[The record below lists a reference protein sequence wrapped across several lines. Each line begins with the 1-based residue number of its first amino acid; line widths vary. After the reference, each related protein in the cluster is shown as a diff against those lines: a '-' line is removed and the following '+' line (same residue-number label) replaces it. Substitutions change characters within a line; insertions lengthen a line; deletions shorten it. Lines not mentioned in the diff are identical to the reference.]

1 VKLRTIINIPIDTKK
16 SRTDLLLNPL
26 RIGALGLVL
35 PYNSSPLWR
44 RGESRV
50 HSNLLNQFFRI
61 QVCLLTLLCSA
72 FAGCVG
78 VPHSQESAVVTR
90 TQMQMGTLVKI
101 TAVARSESIAQAAA
115 TAGFAEIH
123 RLEELL
129 STWIPTSELSR
140 VNASAGVMPVHV
152 SPETLTV
159 VQRAMQVAEMTE
171 GGFNIA
177 IGPAVDAWSVMEG
190 QRIPTESEL
199 NALRPLV
206 DLQAVYADVR
216 EQTIYLG
223 KAGMR
228 IDVGGIGKGYAAD
241 QAVDALRKAG
251 AVAGVVALSG
261 DIKTFGRLPDGKL
274 FPVGIQHPRE
284 DGSVLAWI
292 DLQDEAISTAGDYE
306 RFFEREGVRYHH
318 ILDPRTLQPARS
330 CQSVTVIAR
339 EGVWA
344 DGLDTGIFVMGP
356 ERGMELVEQLP
367 DIEAVIVDAEG
378 RLLVS
383 SGLKQ
388 RIRLP

>member
-1 VKLRTIINIPIDTKK
+1 MGFKLPD
-16 SRTDLLLNPL
+16 
-26 RIGALGLVL
+26 
-35 PYNSSPLWR
+35 
-44 RGESRV
+44 
-50 HSNLLNQFFRI
+50 HFFRV
-61 QVCLLTLLCSA
+61 QTCLLTLLFSA
-72 FAGCVG
+72 LSGCVG
-78 VPHSQESAVVTR
+78 VPAGQESVVVTR
-90 TQMQMGTLVKI
+90 AQMQMGTLVKI
-101 TAVARSESIAQAAA
+101 TAVARSEAVAQAAA
-115 TAGFAEIH
+115 TAGFAEIR

-140 VNASAGVMPVHV
+140 VNAAAGVMPVYV

-159 VQRAMQVAEMTE
+159 VQRAMQAAEMTG

-177 IGPAVDAWSVMEG
+177 IGPAVDAWRVTEG

-199 NALRPLV
+199 DALRPLV
-206 DLQAVYADVR
+206 DLQAVHADVR
-216 EQTIYLG
+216 AQTIYLE
-223 KAGMR
+223 KTGMR

-261 DIKTFGRLPDGKL
+261 DIKTFGRLPGGKM
-274 FPVGIQHPRE
+274 FAVGIQHPRQ
-284 DGSVLAWI
+284 DGAVLAWI

-367 DIEAVIVDAEG
+367 DVEAVIVDQDG
-378 RLLVS
+378 HVLVS

>member
-1 VKLRTIINIPIDTKK
+1 MHFKLPDH
-16 SRTDLLLNPL
+16 LF
-26 RIGALGLVL
+26 
-35 PYNSSPLWR
+35 
-44 RGESRV
+44 RV
-50 HSNLLNQFFRI
+50 QT
-61 QVCLLTLLCSA
+61 CLLTLLVSA
-72 FAGCVG
+72 LSGCVG
-78 VPHSQESAVVTR
+78 APTGQESAVVTR
-90 TQMQMGTLVKI
+90 AQMQMGTLVKI
-101 TAVARSESIAQAAA
+101 TAVAQSEAVAQAAA
-115 TAGFAEIH
+115 TAGFAEIR

-140 VNASAGVMPVHV
+140 VNASAGAMPVHV

-159 VQRAMQVAEMTE
+159 VQRAVQAAEMTD

-177 IGPAVDAWSVMEG
+177 IGPAVDAWRVTEG

-199 NALRPLV
+199 DALRPLV
-206 DLQAVYADVR
+206 DLMAVHADVQ
-216 EQTIYLG
+216 EQTIYLE
-223 KAGMR
+223 KRGMR

-241 QAVDALRKAG
+241 QAVDALRRAG

-261 DIKTFGRLPDGKL
+261 DIKTFGRLPGGKM
-274 FPVGIQHPRE
+274 FPVGIQHPRK

-318 ILDPRTLQPARS
+318 ILDPRTLQPARR

-356 ERGMELVEQLP
+356 ERGMELVERLP
-367 DIEAVIVDAEG
+367 DVEAIIVDKDG

>member
-1 VKLRTIINIPIDTKK
+1 
-16 SRTDLLLNPL
+16 
-26 RIGALGLVL
+26 
-35 PYNSSPLWR
+35 
-44 RGESRV
+44 
-50 HSNLLNQFFRI
+50 
-61 QVCLLTLLCSA
+61 
-72 FAGCVG
+72 
-78 VPHSQESAVVTR
+78 
-90 TQMQMGTLVKI
+90 MQMGTLVKI
-101 TAVARSESIAQAAA
+101 TAVARSESVAQAAA
-115 TAGFAEIH
+115 TAGFAEIR

-129 STWIPTSELSR
+129 STWISTSELSR
-140 VNASAGVMPVHV
+140 VNAAAGVMPIHV

-159 VQRAMQVAEMTE
+159 VQRAMQVAEMTG

-177 IGPAVDAWSVMEG
+177 IGPAVDAWRVTEG

-199 NALRPLV
+199 DALRPLV
-206 DLQAVYADVR
+206 DLHAVHADGQA
-216 EQTIYLG
+216 QTIYLE
-223 KAGMR
+223 KRGMR

-241 QAVDALRKAG
+241 QAVDALRRAG

-261 DIKTFGRLPDGKL
+261 DIKTFGRLPGGKM

-284 DGSVLAWI
+284 EGSVLAWI

-306 RFFEREGVRYHH
+306 RFFEREGIRYHH

-367 DIEAVIVDAEG
+367 DVEAIIIDAEG

>member
-1 VKLRTIINIPIDTKK
+1 M
-16 SRTDLLLNPL
+16 
-26 RIGALGLVL
+26 
-35 PYNSSPLWR
+35 
-44 RGESRV
+44 
-50 HSNLLNQFFRI
+50 HSNLFNESIRFRA
-61 QVCLLTLLCSA
+61 CLLTLLCSA

-78 VPHSQESAVVTR
+78 VSPGQELAVVTR
-90 TQMQMGTLVKI
+90 AQMQMGTLVKI
-101 TAVARSESIAQAAA
+101 TAVARSESIAQAAV
-115 TAGFAEIH
+115 TAGFAEIR

-140 VNASAGVMPVHV
+140 VNTSAGVIPVHA

-159 VQRAMQVAEMTE
+159 VQRAIQVAEMTD

-177 IGPAVDAWSVMEG
+177 IGPAVDAWNVIEG
-190 QRIPTESEL
+190 QRVPIESEL
-199 NALRPLV
+199 DALRPLV
-206 DLQAVYADVR
+206 DLMSVHVDVR

-261 DIKTFGRLPDGKL
+261 DIKTFGRLPGGKM
-274 FPVGIQHPRE
+274 FPVGIQHPRK

-344 DGLDTGIFVMGP
+344 DGLDTGIFVMGA
-356 ERGMELVEQLP
+356 ELGMQLVEALP
-367 DIEAVIVDAEG
+367 GVEAIIVDHEG
-378 RLLVS
+378 HVHVS
-383 SGLKQ
+383 SGLQ
-388 RIRLP
+388 HRIRKP

>member
-1 VKLRTIINIPIDTKK
+1 MYFKLPNHYFRVQT
-16 SRTDLLLNPL
+16 SLLMLL
-26 RIGALGLVL
+26 FSAL
-35 PYNSSPLWR
+35 S
-44 RGESRV
+44 
-50 HSNLLNQFFRI
+50 
-61 QVCLLTLLCSA
+61 
-72 FAGCVG
+72 GCVG
-78 VPHSQESAVVTR
+78 APIGQESVVVTR
-90 TQMQMGTLVKI
+90 AQMQMGTLVKI
-101 TAVARSESIAQAAA
+101 TAVARSESVAQAAA
-115 TAGFAEIH
+115 TAGFAEIR

-140 VNASAGVMPVHV
+140 VNASAGAMPVYV
-152 SPETLTV
+152 SPETSTV
-159 VQRAMQVAEMTE
+159 VQRAMQVAEMTG

-177 IGPAVDAWSVMEG
+177 IGPAVDAWRVTEG

-199 NALRPLV
+199 DALRPLV
-206 DLQAVYADVR
+206 DLHAVHADVQA
-216 EQTIYLG
+216 QTIYLE
-223 KAGMR
+223 KRGMR

-241 QAVDALRKAG
+241 QAVDALRRAG

-261 DIKTFGRLPDGKL
+261 DIKTFGRLPGGKM

-284 DGSVLAWI
+284 EGSVLAWI

-306 RFFEREGVRYHH
+306 RFFERDGVRYHH

-367 DIEAVIVDAEG
+367 DVEAIIVDQDG
-378 RLLVS
+378 HLLVS

>member
-1 VKLRTIINIPIDTKK
+1 MHFKLPDH
-16 SRTDLLLNPL
+16 LF
-26 RIGALGLVL
+26 
-35 PYNSSPLWR
+35 
-44 RGESRV
+44 RV
-50 HSNLLNQFFRI
+50 QT
-61 QVCLLTLLCSA
+61 CLLTLLVSA
-72 FAGCVG
+72 LSGCVG
-78 VPHSQESAVVTR
+78 APTGQESAVVTR
-90 TQMQMGTLVKI
+90 AQMQMGTLVKI
-101 TAVARSESIAQAAA
+101 TAVARSEAVAQAAA
-115 TAGFAEIH
+115 TAGFAEIR

-140 VNASAGVMPVHV
+140 VNASAGAMPVHV

-159 VQRAMQVAEMTE
+159 VQRAVQAAEMTD

-177 IGPAVDAWSVMEG
+177 IGPAVDAWRVTEG

-199 NALRPLV
+199 DALRPLV
-206 DLQAVYADVR
+206 DLMAVHADVQ
-216 EQTIYLG
+216 EQTIYLE
-223 KAGMR
+223 KRGMR

-241 QAVDALRKAG
+241 QAVDALRRAG

-261 DIKTFGRLPDGKL
+261 DIKTFGRLPGGKM
-274 FPVGIQHPRE
+274 FPVGIQHPRK

-318 ILDPRTLQPARS
+318 ILDPRTLQPARR

-356 ERGMELVEQLP
+356 ERGMELVERLP
-367 DIEAVIVDAEG
+367 DVEAIIVDQDG